1 MNQDVLT
8 VKDEKR
14 IQDVEY
20 ESIAWEAGLEPGDYI
35 LSMNGKS
42 LKDIFDY
49 QFLMDSSKIRLR
61 VKKQDGRFE
70 RIKIHK
76 DKYEDIGLVF
86 HDELMGNEK
95 SCTNKCIF
103 CFIDQLP
110 PGMRDSVYYKD
121 DDARLSMLHG
131 NYVTLTNTTM
141 SELKRLAKRG
151 ISPINI
157 SVHTVNP
164 QLRIKMMTNRF
175 AGDIME
181 KIAFL
186 SKKNITMNCQVVLVR
201 GYNDGEE
208 LEKTITTLHQYYP
221 AVNSLSVVPVGL
233 TKHRKN
239 LCELIPYDRESSAK
253 VIELIDKY
261 NDEFREKSGKGFVYA
276 ADEFYVLARKT
287 VPSSEYYDGYPQ
299 IENGVGLVTSFK
311 DEIDMVLQEEYE
323 EVDERTI
330 SIVTGTA
337 ALWVMKDIASSIE
350 KKFKG
355 LKVNVFSVENK
366 FFGESVTVAGLL
378 TGNDIMKSLVGK
390 DLGTELFFPSVM
402 LKADEDIFL
411 DNITPDQMADVLGI
425 KVTQVNVSGADLIDK
440 IIRGAKDE

>member
-1 MNQDVLT
+1 VFA

-14 IQDVEY
+14 IQDVEF

-42 LKDIFDY
+42 IKDIFDY

-70 RIKIHK
+70 RIKIIK
-76 DKYEDIGLVF
+76 DKYEDIGLIF

-110 PGMRDSVYYKD
+110 PGMRTSVYYKD

-141 SELKRLAKRG
+141 SELKRLAKRN

-208 LEKTITTLHQYYP
+208 LEKTIKTLYEYHP
-221 AVNSLSVVPVGL
+221 AVNSLSIVPVGL

-239 LCELIPYDRESSAK
+239 LCELTPYDRETSTE
-253 VIELIDKY
+253 VIDLIDGYHK
-261 NDEFREKSGKGFVYA
+261 EFREKSGKGFVYA
-276 ADEFYVLARKT
+276 ADEFYIMAKRNMPL
-287 VPSSEYYDGYPQ
+287 PEYYDGYPQ
-299 IENGVGLVTSFK
+299 IENGVGLVASF
-311 DEIDMVLQEEYE
+311 IDDIEKALLEEYVE
-323 EVDERTI
+323 INGRTV

-337 ALWVMKDIASSIE
+337 ALWVMKDIASRIE

-355 LKVNVFSVENK
+355 IKINVFSVENR

-378 TGNDIMKSLVGK
+378 TGNDIINALIGK
-390 DLGTELFFPSVM
+390 DLGEELFFPTVM
-402 LKADEDIFL
+402 LKADEDVFL
-411 DNITPDQMADVLGI
+411 DNITPEYMADVLGI
-425 KVTQVNVSGADLIDK
+425 KVTQVYVSGTDLIDK
-440 IIRGAKDE
+440 IIGEATNE

>member
-1 MNQDVLT
+1 M
-8 VKDEKR
+8 KDEKR
-14 IQDVEY
+14 IQDVEF

-42 LKDIFDY
+42 IKDIFDY
-49 QFLMDSSKIRLR
+49 QFLMDSSKVRLR
-61 VKKQDGRFE
+61 VKKQNGHFE
-70 RIKIHK
+70 RIKIIK

-110 PGMRDSVYYKD
+110 SGMRTSVYYKD

-141 SELKRLAKRG
+141 SELKRLAKRN

-201 GYNDGEE
+201 GYNDGGE
-208 LEKTITTLHQYYP
+208 LEKTIRTLYEYHP
-221 AVNSLSVVPVGL
+221 AVNSLSIVPVGL

-239 LCELIPYDRESSAK
+239 LCELTPYDRETSTEA
-253 VIELIDKY
+253 IDLIDRYHK
-261 NDEFREKSGKGFVYA
+261 EFREKSGKGFVYA
-276 ADEFYVLARKT
+276 ADEFYIMAKRNM
-287 VPSSEYYDGYPQ
+287 PSPEYYDGYPQ
-299 IENGVGLVTSFK
+299 IENGVGLVASFI
-311 DEIDMVLQEEYE
+311 DEVEKALLEEYE
-323 EVDERTI
+323 EIRGRTV

-337 ALWVMKDIASSIE
+337 AFWVMKDIASRIE

-355 LKVNVFSVENK
+355 IKINVFSVENR

-378 TGNDIMKSLVGK
+378 TGSDIINALVGK
-390 DLGTELFFPSVM
+390 DLGEELFFPTVM
-402 LKADEDIFL
+402 LKADEDVFL
-411 DNITPDQMADVLGI
+411 DNITPEYMADVLGT
-425 KVTQVNVSGADLIDK
+425 KVTQVYVSGTDLIDK
-440 IIRGAKDE
+440 IIGEATDE